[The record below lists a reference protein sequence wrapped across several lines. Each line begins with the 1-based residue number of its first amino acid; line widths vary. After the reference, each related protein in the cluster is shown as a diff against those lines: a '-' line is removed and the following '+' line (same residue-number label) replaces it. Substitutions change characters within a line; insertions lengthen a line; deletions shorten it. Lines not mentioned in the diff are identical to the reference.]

1 VADVLEPATTTET
14 VAARTLITTLLQEQY
29 PNLSVRVGP
38 LADLVCGPSAG
49 VLAAV
54 DARAAADVASLNP
67 ETALAAGGYDETVL
81 AAALAGRG
89 VTRRAASSAAGS
101 ATLVFSDATTRYV
114 PTGFRLATADGVYY
128 AASAQTRLLPPTG
141 TVVMAGTD
149 VLMVAV
155 PGGGGYAGVV
165 PV

>member
-1 VADVLEPATTTET
+1 MADVLEPATTTET

-67 ETALAAGGYDETVL
+67 ETD
-81 AAALAGRG
+81 RK
-89 VTRRAASSAAGS
+89 S
-101 ATLVFSDATTRYV
+101 
-114 PTGFRLATADGVYY
+114 
-128 AASAQTRLLPPTG
+128 
-141 TVVMAGTD
+141 VV
-149 VLMVAV
+149 
-155 PGGGGYAGVV
+155 
-165 PV
+165 